1 MTREQI
7 KDFTLRT
14 SEANSCDLI
23 VILYDCVLTD
33 VSNARAAFK
42 EGCTDAY
49 RSDLGHAMRCLNEL
63 LRCLDFSV
71 PLSYDLGSLYTF
83 LNRQIS
89 YATAGNH
96 LEALDIVDEV
106 INRLRA
112 SFATIAKDDPNGP
125 MMKNTQTVYAGL
137 TYGKGFLNETYVDP
151 RDYNR
156 GFNA

>member
-7 KDFTLRT
+7 KVFTLRI

-33 VSNARAAFK
+33 VKNARAAFN
-42 EGCTDAY
+42 EGCTEAF

-96 LEALDIVDEV
+96 IEALDIVDEV
-106 INRLRA
+106 INRLRT
-112 SFATIAKDDPNGP
+112 SFATIAKDDPSGP
-125 MMKNTQTVYAGL
+125 MMKNTQAVYAGL